1 MSSPEVSELHQHL
14 QALDGLEGLS
24 KWPFS
29 RKRSTPNTSPKR
41 KSVTFFGDIQKF
53 SAEIRAIENRTNE
66 LYHDNSIHSN
76 AALRNLDSNRAESQ
90 RKFWLLSLG
99 FISISLVC
107 FIMFCVV
114 PIILSSP
121 LPKFPS
127 RQWKYCRVASV
138 EAARGQW
145 QIQRN
150 LIARYSPSPRRC
162 HLAKCSLRISA
173 CGISATQNLP
183 MQYGKSH
190 TNKMSNIIFQKTLHL
205 PVCCFACICS
215 PELFLRRASRSL
227 RSNLPHSVWHNAECE
242 FVVR

>member
-1 MSSPEVSELHQHL
+1 MSVTQRCCRCCCCCFNNVFWCCIPDSDYFLKMATPCHQSCSPALSSQCSSPLSIDDSSNSTPCEALGRKLFDDEAHEDSNPKISTTTFAESTKKKLYFPMSSPEVSELHQHL

-66 LYHDNSIHSN
+66 LHHDNSIHSN

-127 RQWKYCRVASV
+127 RQ
-138 EAARGQW
+138 
-145 QIQRN
+145 
-150 LIARYSPSPRRC
+150 
-162 HLAKCSLRISA
+162 
-173 CGISATQNLP
+173 
-183 MQYGKSH
+183 
-190 TNKMSNIIFQKTLHL
+190 
-205 PVCCFACICS
+205 
-215 PELFLRRASRSL
+215 
-227 RSNLPHSVWHNAECE
+227 
-242 FVVR
+242 